1 MMKKVDMIKTIQL
14 AEARAWLAFKES
26 RAWLA
31 FQVTSGK
38 DNPVTQELKEK
49 WMTLKCLM
57 GSLDIDSDV
66 ELAESKA
73 ALQLILDNYKSTMY

>member
-14 AEARAWLAFKES
+14 EEARAWLAFKES
-26 RAWLA
+26 
-31 FQVTSGK
+31 QVLSGK
-38 DNPVTQELKEK
+38 DNPSTQELKEK

>member
-14 AEARAWLAFKES
+14 AEAKAWLALKES
-26 RAWLA
+26 
-31 FQVTSGK
+31 QVKNGRLNSTTR
-38 DNPVTQELKEK
+38 DLKER

-57 GSLDIDSDV
+57 GSLDIESDV
-66 ELAESKA
+66 ELAESKE